1 MNKTKSNFNFEET
14 LKKLEKIV
22 ESMEKGNQ
30 SLEKSLNLYEEGI
43 KLTADLK
50 QHLESAEQKVQF
62 LISQAENSTAP
73 GKINK

>member
-1 MNKTKSNFNFEET
+1 MNKIKSNFNFEET
-14 LKKLEKIV
+14 LRKLEKIV

-30 SLEKSLNLYEEGI
+30 SLEKSLNLYEEGV

-62 LISQAENSTAP
+62 LISQTDNSTAP
-73 GKINK
+73 EK

>member
-1 MNKTKSNFNFEET
+1 MTKTKTDFNFEET

-30 SLEKSLNLYEEGI
+30 SLEKSLNLYEEGV

-50 QHLESAEQKVQF
+50 QHLESAEKKVQF
-62 LISQAENSTAP
+62 LLSQSDSDTAED
-73 GKINK
+73 IR